1 VIAKIFDLLL
11 FGRYVLGVMV
21 LLYYPIVNLGI
32 ESMKGRKPFDLTTP
46 LLLWRFLV
54 VLLSAYVAMY
64 KFLVDFVCEPNIQ
77 TFFFQEACVQP
88 CRTRFPERF
97 VLCVA
102 PLFFIYH
109 LDSSS

>member
-54 VLLSAYVAMY
+54 ALFSAYVAMY
-64 KFLVDFVCEPNIQ
+64 
-77 TFFFQEACVQP
+77 
-88 CRTRFPERF
+88 
-97 VLCVA
+97 
-102 PLFFIYH
+102 
-109 LDSSS
+109 